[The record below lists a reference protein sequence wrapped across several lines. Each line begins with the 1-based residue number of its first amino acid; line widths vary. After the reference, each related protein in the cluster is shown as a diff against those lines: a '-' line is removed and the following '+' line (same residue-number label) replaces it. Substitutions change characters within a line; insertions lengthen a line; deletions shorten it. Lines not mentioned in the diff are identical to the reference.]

1 MAEGQ
6 GVEGLFPSLD
16 GSAIVNGPASDMIML
31 ILNGKNMMPAWKDL
45 LSDTDIGAVM
55 TYTRNSWGNTVK
67 DTVQPA
73 DVKSMR

>member
-16 GSAIVNGPASDMIML
+16 GSAIVNGPTSDMIML

-45 LSDTDIGAVM
+45 LNDTDIGAVM
-55 TYTRNSWGNTVK
+55 TYARNSWGNTAQ

-73 DVKSMR
+73 DVKAKR